1 MSSKK
6 NEEAKNVNTTTA
18 TEAAAK
24 PVEEKAHETKA
35 TEAKAKVDV
44 HDAVQ
49 QAVET
54 GKSVKVEIV
63 STTESAAKQFCKGL
77 AWGGGVAVAV
87 YGVATIFGAIFGGS
101 SNE

>member
-6 NEEAKNVNTTTA
+6 NEAENKNTTTA

-24 PVEEKAHETKA
+24 PVEEKATETKA
-35 TEAKAKVDV
+35 PEVKAETVN
-44 HDAVQ
+44 DAVQ

-87 YGVATIFGAIFGGS
+87 YGVATIFGAIFGGG